1 MRGAI
6 LMGLLIVSV
15 LTFSYDKGNSDVLVQ
30 VTDLRS
36 YRFKITKGGGFS
48 AQVCKNTISK

>member
-30 VTDLRS
+30 GTDLRS